1 MVNSNNLSD
10 SPVRKMVYA
19 ALFASMTAVGAYIS
33 IPVGMVPVTLQTL
46 FVILAGA
53 VLGARWGMLSMFIYV
68 LLGIVGLPVF
78 SGGSSGLGVLA
89 GPTGGYIIGFILAAL
104 VIGYLFENFQNRSIA
119 GMVAIFLVGMI
130 AIYVPGYFQLMY
142 VASLGVQESFALGV
156 APFIPGAAIKIAAAT
171 IIYRYLKTESLV

>member
-1 MVNSNNLSD
+1 
-10 SPVRKMVYA
+10 
-19 ALFASMTAVGAYIS
+19 MTAVGAYIS
-33 IPVGMVPVTLQTL
+33 VPVGLVPLTLQTL

-78 SGGSSGLGVLA
+78 SGGSSGLGVLV

-104 VIGYLFENFQNRSIA
+104 VIGYLFEKFQNISIA
-119 GMVAIFLVGMI
+119 GMMVIFLVGMI

-142 VASLGVQESFALGV
+142 VASLGLQETFALGV
-156 APFIPGAAIKIAAAT
+156 VPFIPGAAIKIAAAT